1 MAFDYAAATALLLEP
16 QPAIAWIKGW
26 NRLEGRPRAV
36 NFERALR
43 AEVRDPLWFLTRQWQ
58 FGEFTGDDAASPV
71 DVRTRMSSA
80 PFARYTPGTAA
91 AVAYDAGV
99 PLEARVEAERIPADL
114 VTHVQVTRCFFGLVA
129 GQARAALIRSL
140 HLDPAAYGLA
150 AEAVEGVNDADGRA
164 LLALSAGKLLDGARL
179 IRDIR
184 SGAYATRVAAFASL
198 DAAERAALVSTGSAL
213 LAWWQRLYREPDAAE
228 PSAWTPRALEYQ
240 FACATHSA
248 DDGDRTLVADTYNA
262 GQLEWYAFDVDM
274 AAPAPS
280 PPAEA
285 PSQPALSFIPAPV
298 SFTGMPSPRY
308 WEFEARSI
316 DFAAIDANTT
326 DLATLLLT
334 EFALVYSND
343 WCVIPHEVD
352 VGSLCALPGLLVTDD
367 FGETTLVRAAG
378 RGPDDAWQ
386 RWAMFTLS
394 ATGASSTADVDARLL
409 VPPTLT
415 RTLESVPVEEVLLLR
430 DEMANMAWAV
440 EKTVPAA
447 RGGGADGYS
456 AQPAAAANPPVLHPT
471 IAQARYVLGTDVPR
485 NWHPFMPVHVPGSSR
500 SVMLQRARLPGPDR
514 TILGRVLAVPSPYY
528 VNEED
533 VPRAGRVVRCGF
545 RRARWA
551 GGSTFLWLGRRVF
564 TGRGEGSSGLAFD
577 QVTDVRSDDG

>member
-1 MAFDYAAATALLLEP
+1 MAFDYAAATALLLEA
-16 QPAIAWIKGW
+16 QPVIAVIKGW

-58 FGEFTGDDAASPV
+58 FGEFAGDDAASPV

-80 PFARYTPGTAA
+80 PFARYAPGTAG

-99 PLEARVEAERIPADL
+99 PLEARVEAERVPADL
-114 VTHVQVTRCFFGLVA
+114 VTHVQVTRYFFRLVA
-129 GQARAALIRSL
+129 GQARAALIRSV

-150 AEAVEGVNDADGRA
+150 TDAVEGVNDADARA
-164 LLALSAGKLLDGARL
+164 LLALSAGKLLDGAKL
-179 IRDIR
+179 IGDIR
-184 SGAYATRVAAFASL
+184 SGAYATRVAAFPSL
-198 DAAERAALVSTGSAL
+198 DAAERAAMVSSGSTL
-213 LAWWQRLYREPDAAE
+213 LEWWQRLYREPGAATA
-228 PSAWTPRALEYQ
+228 SAWTPRALEYQ
-240 FACATHSA
+240 FACATHTA
-248 DDGDRTLVADTYNA
+248 DEGDRTLVADTYNA
-262 GQLEWYAFDVDM
+262 GQLEWYAFDLDV

-280 PPAEA
+280 PSAEA
-285 PSQPALSFIPAPV
+285 ASKPALSFIPAPV

-343 WCVIPHEVD
+343 WCAIPHEVE

-386 RWAMFTLS
+386 RWTMFTLS
-394 ATGASSTADVDARLL
+394 AASPAADVDARLL

-415 RTLESVPVEEVLLLR
+415 RTLESAPVEEVLLLR

-447 RGGGADGYS
+447 RGGGADGYA
-456 AQPAAAANPPVLHPT
+456 AQPSVAANPPVLHPT

-500 SVMLQRARLPGPDR
+500 SVMLQRARLPGSDR

-533 VPRAGRVVRCGF
+533 VPRAGRVVRRGF
-545 RRARWA
+545 RRARWT
-551 GGSTFLWLGRRVF
+551 GGSTFLWLGRQVS

-577 QVTDVRSDDG
+577 QVTDLPSGGG